1 MKRPARGATEP
12 KQLNKT
18 PTLLHDGA
26 NEPIDSETRDTGVF
40 GKARS
45 AIKRPAAMNACRVPD
60 PKQHKTGESRAVESQ
75 QTVWQDGTDE
85 SRAVEPHATDGPCS
99 ASKEKVSIHDLFLAA
114 KASRAPCGRAKQ
126 TAKFAQLCEQVH
138 NLGWF
143 PREVKSTGAM
153 AFDHDRKAEYN
164 LLQSIKKWRTHMRG
178 AQFQPS

>member
-60 PKQHKTGESRAVESQ
+60 PKHPK
-75 QTVWQDGTDE
+75 TDE
-85 SRAVEPHATDGPCS
+85 SRAVESHQAVRQDETDECRDVESHEIGVPCNAT
-99 ASKEKVSIHDLFLAA
+99 IHDLFLAA
-114 KASRAPCGRAKQ
+114 QASRSPCGPAAR
-126 TAKFAQLCEQVH
+126 TAKAAELCEH
-138 NLGWF
+138 CLLYTSPS
-143 PREVKSTGAM
+143 PRDS
-153 AFDHDRKAEYN
+153 
-164 LLQSIKKWRTHMRG
+164 
-178 AQFQPS
+178 